1 MAAVSVGD
9 IIAAAKFFHSVY
21 ENIKDADVEF
31 NNFKLAAGQLGDVLE
46 ELFKALEE
54 QQRIIHNRGASTRLK
69 GPHKDD
75 LKTLRDILGDFQ
87 LLQNQTEVF
96 LEKHR
101 SERSLLRRTF
111 HQATGGMAKELREL
125 RSAMLL
131 HMQRVQFACQTL
143 QIKAQSGISQR
154 QEEMNHEL
162 MQQFKEQMERFY
174 GIPTALSRSN
184 TKRLG
189 KNGGQMVLASR
200 KTPAQEVVD
209 EFAWLD
215 EHFAINLPAEYSTNM
230 PKMVD
235 GKGLTTTDE
244 SDEDFYQRYID
255 LSKSYWLLRQVTT
268 MQEFKQLQT
277 YSMWSQY
284 IANLSE
290 KITGEFNMLKGSAR
304 IPSLDELKEFALQKQ
319 KCFDMGFG
327 NSWSHFRTPNGG
339 EVDDG
344 IEILRLTLP
353 AYPVGERDRKVT
365 VYQHDTQHTNDLTLE
380 DEYVAKADSFIH
392 ASRRMA
398 ANQRQTT
405 SVTRTEAQLIP
416 CYAWGTQQNGA
427 GQNQSHT
434 LMLKPE
440 KDRKPI
446 GFEFNNNSD
455 MFAFQKTF
463 TGFGVKADIPRVD
476 KITLKTGFFS
486 ERQYTRAR
494 LQIWMEDIRDQPT
507 TPHLNGGPS
516 QCTSPLNP
524 PVEDRGSLAPSSAFT
539 GMSRGSALSHTS
551 TILPAQRIQTI
562 ESCQLVI
569 YTNDKLQ
576 QIFFISLDHCKI
588 DNDAC
593 CGRSKRS
600 NGVQTEC
607 CDRVVLVAPTKYLGI
622 HRLTQSGN
630 QQLAIPIAEEF
641 LKHDRM
647 KSDAPRPVGK
657 QKQVRWVAVKFKSIQ
672 DKGLFVRKFMEME
685 RVRSVK
691 IDIQYRTL
699 QQAKFMEVM

>member
-1 MAAVSVGD
+1 MHAHFRHILPSPHPSVLSQDNLHATMAAVSVGD
-9 IIAAAKFFHSVY
+9 IINAAKFFHSLYDNV
-21 ENIKDADVEF
+21 KDADVEYH
-31 NNFKLAAGQLGDVLE
+31 NFKLAAKQLGDVLN
-46 ELFKALEE
+46 ELYQALEE

-75 LKTLRDILGDFQ
+75 MKTLRDILGDFQ
-87 LLQNQTEVF
+87 LLQKQTNVF
-96 LEKHR
+96 LEKYKK
-101 SERSLLRRTF
+101 ERPLLKRTF

-125 RSAMLL
+125 RSALML
-131 HMQRVQFACQTL
+131 HMQRVHFATQTL
-143 QIKAQSGISQR
+143 QIKAQCGISQR
-154 QEEMNHEL
+154 QEETNNEL
-162 MQQFKEQMERFY
+162 MQQFKEQIERFN

-189 KNGGQMVLASR
+189 TNGGQMVLAGQR
-200 KTPAQEVVD
+200 IPAQDVVD
-209 EFAWLD
+209 EFAWLE

-230 PKMVD
+230 SKMVD
-235 GKGLTTTDE
+235 VCIWWYLKGQNLTTTVE

-255 LSKSYWLLRQVTT
+255 LSKSYWLLRQVTR
-268 MQEFKQLQT
+268 MPEFKQLQT
-277 YSMWSQY
+277 YSLWSQY
-284 IANLSE
+284 VANLSE
-290 KITGEFNMLKGSAR
+290 KISSEFNMLKGNAR

-327 NSWSHFRTPNGG
+327 NSWSHFRTLNGG
-339 EVDDG
+339 EIDDG
-344 IEILRLTLP
+344 KEILSLTLP

-365 VYQHDTQHTNDLTLE
+365 VYQHDTQHSNDLTLE
-380 DEYVAKADSFIH
+380 DAYVARADSFIH
-392 ASRRMA
+392 ACRRMA
-398 ANQRQTT
+398 INNQQTT

-427 GQNQSHT
+427 VQSQAHT
-434 LMLKPE
+434 IMLKPE
-440 KDRKPI
+440 KCRKPI
-446 GFEFNNNSD
+446 GFEFHTNSD

-486 ERQYTRAR
+486 ERQHLKSR
-494 LQIWMEDIRDQPT
+494 LQIWMEDIQDQPK
-507 TPHLNGGPS
+507 TPDLNRGS
-516 QCTSPLNP
+516 SWDTS
-524 PVEDRGSLAPSSAFT
+524 PVEDRSSLAPSSAFT
-539 GMSRGSALSHTS
+539 GMSKGSAVSHTS

-576 QIFFISLDHCKI
+576 QIFFISLDNCRI

-600 NGVQTEC
+600 NGAQTEC
-607 CDRVVLVAPTKYLGI
+607 CDRVVLVAPTKYLSI

-630 QQLAIPIAEEF
+630 QPLAIPISEEF

-647 KSDAPRPVGK
+647 KSDSPRPFGK
-657 QKQVRWVAVKFKSIQ
+657 QKHVRWVAVKFKSIE
-672 DKGLFVRKFMEME
+672 GM
-685 RVRSVK
+685 
-691 IDIQYRTL
+691 
-699 QQAKFMEVM
+699 